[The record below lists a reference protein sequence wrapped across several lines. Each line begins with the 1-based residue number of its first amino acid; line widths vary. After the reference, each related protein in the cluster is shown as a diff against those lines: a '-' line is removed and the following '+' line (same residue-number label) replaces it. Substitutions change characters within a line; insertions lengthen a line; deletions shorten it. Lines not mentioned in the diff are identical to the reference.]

1 MQVAVKTPRI
11 ELEMK
16 GDIPERVILFLEEEY
31 GVSLRQSAD
40 NGEEFVNAL
49 ETDWYKRTMGS
60 MTPGKAL
67 RICVFHDIR
76 PVIPREGGHAFHV
89 IPAACSSD
97 SGQAVGAKRRGWL
110 LGTSFL
116 GVTSSWLS
124 FSASILL

>member
-16 GDIPERVILFLEEEY
+16 GDIPERVILFLEAEY

-40 NGEEFVNAL
+40 DGEEVVNVL

-67 RICVFHDIR
+67 RIYRENAGLTQTALGERMGGVPRQHISNMENGKR
-76 PVIPREGGHAFHV
+76 PIGKEN
-89 IPAACSSD
+89 
-97 SGQAVGAKRRGWL
+97 AKRLAAALHTDYRV
-110 LGTSFL
+110 FL
-116 GVTSSWLS
+116 
-124 FSASILL
+124 

>member
-67 RICVFHDIR
+67 RIYRENAGLTQTALGERMGGVPRQHISNMENGKR
-76 PVIPREGGHAFHV
+76 PIGKEN
-89 IPAACSSD
+89 
-97 SGQAVGAKRRGWL
+97 AKRLAAALHTDYRV
-110 LGTSFL
+110 FL
-116 GVTSSWLS
+116 
-124 FSASILL
+124 